1 MVPYLFPLLHMSI
14 TGCDYLNLAAA
25 AERLL
30 AVDGDF
36 RAVKD
41 DHQGCAPR
49 KTKFYIICIQV

>member
-1 MVPYLFPLLHMSI
+1 MFPLLHMSI

-36 RAVKD
+36 KAVKD
-41 DHQGCAPR
+41 DHLGCAPR